1 MVKAPSVGPAGG
13 PAGIRRIHPGPEIA
27 MNPRNLPTASASMPP
42 AMRGDANAVDR
53 TTPVYHPQVRILGL
67 LDDRRVYV
75 AGKAREGEREMCVRW
90 SRLSYVVGFLFFS
103 KNFFNDGE

>member
-1 MVKAPSVGPAGG
+1 MRVFAAVFRDRSLGVLGVRPRMVKAPSVGPAGG

-67 LDDRRVYV
+67 L
-75 AGKAREGEREMCVRW
+75 G
-90 SRLSYVVGFLFFS
+90 
-103 KNFFNDGE
+103 